1 MSPSTA
7 ALRAERAPRDRLF
20 VMLFL
25 AAALHG
31 LLILGVTFNSPL
43 AGGHGAPGLK
53 VLLVS
58 TQLPS
63 APRNDSAAYL
73 AQRTQLGSGNTRKAV
88 TPRLHTARPGAPRG
102 TTGAAAA
109 PPPGG
114 APAPHTAEP
123 VLTTRGWSWR
133 TEVAYLPAET
143 QASEAGL
150 GAMAAGAAPGGGG
163 SSGPPRLNGPK
174 RALWVSPDTRS
185 TIVAPYLVAW
195 RRKVER
201 IGTLNFPIAARDAG
215 PHAAPVIEVAIAA
228 DGTLARAVIRRSGG
242 DPALDQAALAIL
254 RLASPFDP
262 FPPALAHRYSVLRF
276 TYEWQ
281 FVGGRVQG
289 AVTMP

>member
-1 MSPSTA
+1 MSPRA
-7 ALRAERAPRDRLF
+7 ALLRAERAPRDRLF

-25 AAALHG
+25 AAVLHG
-31 LLILGVTFNSPL
+31 LLILGVTFDSPL

-63 APRNDSAAYL
+63 APRNDTAAYL
-73 AQRTQLGSGNTRKAV
+73 AQRTQLGSGNTPKAV
-88 TPRLHTARPGAPRG
+88 MPRIHASLPGAPRG
-102 TTGAAAA
+102 STGAAAS

-114 APAPHTAEP
+114 AQAHHTAEP
-123 VLTTRGWSWR
+123 VLTTRAWSWR
-133 TEVAYLPAET
+133 TEVSYLPAGPQVSET
-143 QASEAGL
+143 GLTAPSAGTT
-150 GAMAAGAAPGGGG
+150 PGGGG
-163 SSGPPRLNGPK
+163 SGPLRLNGPQ
-174 RALWVSPDTRS
+174 RALWVNPDTRS

-228 DGTLARAVIRRSGG
+228 DGTLARAVIRRSSG

-262 FPPALAHRYSVLRF
+262 FPPALAHRYSMLRF

>member
-1 MSPSTA
+1 MSPSA
-7 ALRAERAPRDRLF
+7 ASLRAERAPRDRLF

-31 LLILGVTFNSPL
+31 LLILGVTFDSPL

-58 TQLPS
+58 TQLPG
-63 APRNDSAAYL
+63 APRNDTAAYL

-88 TPRLHTARPGAPRG
+88 MPRIHAGRPGAPRG
-102 TTGAAAA
+102 SSGAAAA

-114 APAPHTAEP
+114 AQPHHMAEP
-123 VLTTRGWSWR
+123 VLTTRAWSWR
-133 TEVAYLPAET
+133 TEVSYFPAET
-143 QASEAGL
+143 QVGEAGL
-150 GAMAAGAAPGGGG
+150 TAMPAGAAPGGGG
-163 SSGPPRLNGPK
+163 SGPLRLNGPK

-228 DGTLARAVIRRSGG
+228 DGTLARAVIRRSSG